1 MLANKAEN
9 ARRSERREAVWMT
22 ASSSVKRYVMLVLN
36 RKQMIQNKS
45 PIEVEVP
52 ISTLIENLT
61 APASPLPSSFP
72 TRTLSEGGRET
83 LFQSYHKEEIIGE
96 ERKD

>member
-9 ARRSERREAVWMT
+9 ARRSERLETVRMT

-36 RKQMIQNKS
+36 RKQMVQNKS

-72 TRTLSEGGRET
+72 TRTLREGGKHFFGHVTKKR
-83 LFQSYHKEEIIGE
+83 
-96 ERKD
+96 